1 MTDITQSDRVAAGS
15 LHPGVAKYYERGSHD
30 HCKDV
35 KTFARHRMEERAR
48 IVGIIQGRIDIHSNF
63 VNFYMSQEVD
73 PPVGILGAL
82 SELSD
87 LLRKIECRD

>member
-1 MTDITQSDRVAAGS
+1 
-15 LHPGVAKYYERGSHD
+15 
-30 HCKDV
+30 
-35 KTFARHRMEERAR
+35 MEERDR